1 MNTINEKIKTVS
13 EIKTDATNAC
23 VEFWEPIG
31 ILDGIE
37 NEDIKKKVAQEVTK
51 MAKYLFYTDGAYM
64 DAITICVFPTVRKIF
79 ASGKQVN
86 KNYSPKILCDQ
97 LQDTIKQV
105 ANAEAEADFG
115 IDIEAQACSSVA
127 DFFIQDNE
135 L

>member
-115 IDIEAQACSSVA
+115 IDIEMQACSSVA